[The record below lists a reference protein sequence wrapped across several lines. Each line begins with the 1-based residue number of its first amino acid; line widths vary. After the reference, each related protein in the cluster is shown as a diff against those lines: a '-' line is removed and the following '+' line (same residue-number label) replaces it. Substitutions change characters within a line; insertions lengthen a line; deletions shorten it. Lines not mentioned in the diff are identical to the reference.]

1 MLRHHILNAVVMLA
15 EVFLLE
21 LDHLVVL
28 PFQSVKLPDQ
38 LVQLHHRLAV
48 FLSERLQQ
56 LAKLLISRLWAI
68 HWKHDINPKQELVL
82 Y

>member
-1 MLRHHILNAVVMLA
+1 MLRHNIFDPVVVLA
-15 EVFLLE
+15 EVLLLK

-28 PFQSVKLPDQ
+28 PFQRVELSDQ